1 MAMTDP
7 MITELDQEAG
17 TTRRV
22 LERIPEEHLNWRP
35 HATSMTLG
43 QLGFHVA
50 ATPGVIAELLTLD
63 EVEPPRF
70 GDNPQPE
77 SKAQILEAFELGTS
91 KARDTLA
98 AMDDTTAMK
107 TWRIVK
113 DGEELLAVPKIG
125 LARAIMLN
133 HWYHHRGQLCVYL
146 RMLGVPV
153 PAVYGASLDENP
165 FEA

>member
-1 MAMTDP
+1 MSMADP
-7 MITELDQEAG
+7 MVAELDQEAE

-22 LERIPEEHLNWRP
+22 LERIPQEHLEWRP
-35 HATSMTLG
+35 HPTSMTLG

-50 ATPGVIAELLTLD
+50 ATPGAIAELLTLD

-70 GDNPQPE
+70 GDNPQPG
-77 SKAQILEAFELGTS
+77 STAQILEAFELGTA
-91 KARDTLA
+91 KARETLA
-98 AMDDTTAMK
+98 TLDDEAALR
-107 TWRIVK
+107 TWRIVR
-113 DGEELLAVPKIG
+113 DGEELMAVPKIG

-153 PAVYGASLDENP
+153 PAVYGASRDENP
-165 FEA
+165 LEA

>member
-7 MITELDQEAG
+7 MIAELDQEAQ

-22 LERIPEEHLNWRP
+22 LDRIPEDHLGWRP

-43 QLGFHVA
+43 QLGLHVA
-50 ATPGVIAELLTLD
+50 ATPGVIAELLALD
-63 EVEPPRF
+63 EVEPPHF
-70 GDNPQPE
+70 GDNPRPAT
-77 SKAQILEAFELGTS
+77 KAQILDAFELGTA
-91 KARDTLA
+91 KARNTLA
-98 AMDDTTAMK
+98 EMDDSTAMK

-113 DGEELLAVPKIG
+113 DGRELMALPRIG
-125 LARAIMLN
+125 IARAIMLN